1 MLGAAFDEAE
11 AVRLTL
17 VFERAAARRAA
28 EQLGHV
34 VRSADRLVGDM
45 FERALT

>member
-1 MLGAAFDEAE
+1 MLCAAFDEAQ

-17 VFERAAARRAA
+17 VFERSAARGTA

-34 VRSADRLVGDM
+34 VLSADRLVGDM
-45 FERALT
+45 FERALA